1 MKRKLSMSDKRIG
14 AVILAAGKGT
24 RMQSELA
31 KVLHPICGRPM
42 LAYSVEL
49 AKEIGADRIV
59 AVIGHQAE
67 RVREACPEQSLIFV
81 EQQQQLGTG
90 HAVLQAREA
99 FADYDGLI
107 LILCGD
113 VPLLKRSTV
122 ASLIAHH
129 EASGAVVTVMT
140 VNLDNPGS
148 YGRVVKNAAGE
159 VLKIVEAKDA
169 TAGEKEI
176 REINTGIYCADCY
189 FLFSAV
195 GRIENNNVQKEYYL
209 TDIMEIARRDGHKVS
224 AFVVGDETEVMGIN
238 TPEDLAYACRA
249 MEGKEP
255 GRAHI

>member
-1 MKRKLSMSDKRIG
+1 MKNKRIG

-59 AVIGHQAE
+59 AVIGHQSE
-67 RVREACPEQSLIFV
+67 RVREACPEQGLIFV

>member
-1 MKRKLSMSDKRIG
+1 MKRTLSMKNKRIG

-42 LAYSVEL
+42 LLYSVDL
-49 AKEIGADRIV
+49 AKVIGADRIV

-67 RVREACPEQSLIFV
+67 RVREACGEQGVIFV
-81 EQQQQLGTG
+81 EQRLQLGTG
-90 HAVLQAREA
+90 HAVLQAREV

-113 VPLLKRSTV
+113 VPLLKGSTV
-122 ASLIAHH
+122 ESLIAHH
-129 EASGAVVTVMT
+129 DASGAAVTVMT

-148 YGRVVKNAAGE
+148 YGRIVKSDTGE

-169 TAGEKEI
+169 TAGEKAI
-176 REINTGIYCADCY
+176 REINTGIYCADCR
-189 FLFSAV
+189 FLFDAV

-224 AFVVGDETEVMGIN
+224 AFVVGNATEVMGIN
-238 TPEDLAYACRA
+238 TPEDLAYACRL
-249 MEGKEP
+249 MEGELL
-255 GRAHI
+255 